1 MATHAAAT
9 GSARRE
15 DRRRYEQALDL
26 GLALL
31 VFGLSVAVLA
41 GISEDEPGKNL
52 DATSIVLLAVASL
65 PLAAHRRAPLGVFVV
80 AAAASSVLVALGYP
94 PGPPLAA
101 AVALFFVGLHPAE
114 TRTGLRLTATVVLVL
129 FAAHVAGVAIG
140 HEGEFPL
147 VGPMLGVI
155 LWGGAWVLGDR
166 VRMRRERIAE
176 LEERLRRAERE
187 AERERRLAAAEER
200 TRIARDLHDS
210 AGHAINV
217 ILVQAGAARLL
228 SEQDPAEA
236 RAALATIEEVARETV
251 GEIDRLVR
259 VLREDASDGDPVD
272 PPGGLAGLPTLVERV
287 RATGLDVTVEELGD
301 RRPLE
306 PAVDQAAYRILQE
319 ALTNAAQHGDGPAQ
333 VEVAFDPDALTL
345 TVVNPS
351 SGEASP
357 AAPGHGLVGMR
368 ERAVLLGGTFTAGPE
383 DEGFAVRVRLP
394 LQAEVET

>member
-15 DRRRYEQALDL
+15 GRRRSEQALDL

-31 VFGLSVAVLA
+31 VFGLSVAMLA

-52 DATSIVLLAVASL
+52 DATAVLLLALASL
-65 PLAAHRRAPLGVFVV
+65 PLAARRRAPLGVFVV
-80 AAAASSVLVALGYP
+80 TAAASSVLVGLGYP
-94 PGPPLAA
+94 PGPPIGA

-114 TRTGLRLTATVVLVL
+114 TRTGLRVTATVVVGL
-129 FAAHVAGVAIG
+129 FAAHVVGVAIG

-155 LWGGAWVLGDR
+155 LWGGAWVAGDR

-176 LEERLRRAERE
+176 LEERLRRAEQE

-228 SEQDPAEA
+228 SDRDPARA

-259 VLREDASDGDPVD
+259 VLREDGSDDDAVD
-272 PPGGLAGLPTLVERV
+272 PPVGLAGLTTLVERA
-287 RATGLDVTVEELGD
+287 RAGGLDVTVDYRGE
-301 RRPLE
+301 RPPLE

-319 ALTNAAQHGDGPAQ
+319 ALTNAAQHGEGPAK
-333 VEVAFDPDALTL
+333 VEIAFDAAALSL
-345 TVVNPS
+345 TVANPLA
-351 SGEASP
+351 GGP
-357 AAPGHGLVGMR
+357 AGTPGLGLAGMR
-368 ERAVLLGGTFTAGPE
+368 ERAVLLGGTFFAGPS
-383 DEGFAVRVRLP
+383 DGGFAVRVRLP
-394 LQAEVET
+394 LKAKVES

>member
-9 GSARRE
+9 GGTRRE
-15 DRRRYEQALDL
+15 GRRRYEQALDL
-26 GLALL
+26 GLALV
-31 VFGLSVAVLA
+31 VFGLSVAVLT

-52 DATSIVLLAVASL
+52 DATALVLLALASL
-65 PLAAHRRAPLGVFVV
+65 PLAARRRAPLGVFVV
-80 AAAASSVLVALGYP
+80 TAAASSLLVGLGYP
-94 PGPPLAA
+94 PGPPIGA

-114 TRTGLRLTATVVLVL
+114 TRTGLRVTATVVVAL
-129 FAAHVAGVAIG
+129 FAAHVTGVAIG

-176 LEERLRRAERE
+176 LEERLRRAEQE

-228 SEQDPAEA
+228 SEQDPARA
-236 RAALATIEEVARETV
+236 RVALATIEEVARETV

-259 VLREDASDGDPVD
+259 VLREDGSDADEVD
-272 PPGGLAGLPTLVERV
+272 PPVGLAGLATLVERA
-287 RATGLDVTVEELGD
+287 RAARLDVTVEEFGD

-306 PAVDQAAYRILQE
+306 PAVDQAAYRILRE
-319 ALTNAAQHGDGPAQ
+319 ALTNAAQHGDGPAK
-333 VEVAFDPDALTL
+333 VEIAFEPAALTL
-345 TVVNPS
+345 TVVNPI
-351 SGEASP
+351 SGEPSP

-368 ERAVLLGGTFTAGPE
+368 ERAVLLEGTFAAGPS
-383 DEGFAVRVRLP
+383 DEGFAVHVRLP
-394 LQAEVET
+394 LKVEVER

>member
-1 MATHAAAT
+1 MATHAATT

-15 DRRRYEQALDL
+15 GRRRFEHALDL
-26 GLALL
+26 GLALA

-52 DATSIVLLAVASL
+52 DATSLVLLALGSL
-65 PLAAHRRAPLGVFVV
+65 PLVARRRAPLGVFVV
-80 AAAASSVLVALGYP
+80 TATASVLLVALGYP
-94 PGPPLAA
+94 PGPPLGAT
-101 AVALFFVGLHPAE
+101 VALFFVGLHPAE
-114 TRTGLRLTATVVLVL
+114 TRTGLRVTATVVVGLY
-129 FAAHVAGVAIG
+129 AAHVAGVAIG

-166 VRMRRERIAE
+166 LRLRRQRMAE

-210 AGHAINV
+210 AGHALNV

-228 SEQDPAEA
+228 SEQDPAES
-236 RAALATIEEVARETV
+236 RAAIATIEEVARETV

-259 VLREDASDGDPVD
+259 VLREDTRDGAAVD
-272 PPGGLAGLPTLVERV
+272 PPVGLAGLPTLVERV
-287 RATGLDVTVEELGD
+287 RATGLDVTVGYRGD

-306 PAVDQAAYRILQE
+306 PAVDQAAFRILQE

-333 VEVAFDPDALTL
+333 VELAFEPGSLVL

-351 SGEASP
+351 SSGPSP
-357 AAPGHGLVGMR
+357 ATFGHGLVGMR
-368 ERAVLLGGTFTAGPE
+368 ERAVLLGGTFAAGPS
-383 DEGFAVRVRLP
+383 DEGFTVRVRLP
-394 LQAEVET
+394 LKAEVER